1 VKKTKTKKELD
12 EIKAKTA
19 IKKQKIVNK

>member
-1 VKKTKTKKELD
+1 MKKTKTKKELD

-19 IKKQKIVNK
+19 IKKQNIVNK

>member
-1 VKKTKTKKELD
+1 MAKTKTKKELD

-19 IKKQKIVNK
+19 IKKNNIVSK